1 MQHDLLLLFTSSF
14 LRLEMRLCLFIM
26 RSPLEVRSGA
36 VQLKQSYWIIG
47 LRGGEPG
54 RRKLSTMVGK
64 SKSDAIF
71 SARKILF
78 PKRASMKRRL

>member
-1 MQHDLLLLFTSSF
+1 MSFHYEVSSG
-14 LRLEMRLCLFIM
+14 
-26 RSPLEVRSGA
+26 SKVRRRTA
-36 VQLKQSYWIIG
+36 KQSYRIIG

-71 SARKILF
+71 SGREILF